1 MQDRI
6 LCPWLQNVNCGLRQI
21 ALSKRRVH
29 YYAVYSPLFIR
40 DTPLTKIDHSFA
52 EGERDISPY
61 GIARV
66 RAKQH
71 INLLLIDT
79 FAMMPFIS
87 VVEVLR
93 LANRLSGEALYDW
106 HCLSMD
112 GEPAI
117 ACNEIPVPVDAKFSE
132 AQACDTLIVC
142 GPHEPYQFRDK
153 AVFTWLRKMA
163 VSGRMI
169 GAVDTGTYL
178 LARANLLNDYRCTL
192 HWENI
197 PGFVEEFP
205 QLVVSRELFE
215 VDRERLTCA
224 GGTAAMDMM
233 LQVVRDQHGQE
244 LAAEISDVLI
254 HSGIR
259 PSRDPQRMDLCFR
272 TGINH
277 PVVLEAIEL
286 MEANLEQ
293 PLLASELAEIVSVSK
308 RQLERLFRRYLDITP
323 SRHYLNLRL
332 HRSQQLLQQTGLPVI
347 DIAIACGFTSAG
359 HFSQSFRALF
369 EQSPREARRRVRQL
383 W

>member
-1 MQDRI
+1 
-6 LCPWLQNVNCGLRQI
+6 
-21 ALSKRRVH
+21 LS
-29 YYAVYSPLFIR
+29 
-40 DTPLTKIDHSFA
+40 KIDHSFS
-52 EGERDISPY
+52 EEQREISPY
-61 GIARV
+61 GVVRGSAR
-66 RAKQH
+66 QC
-71 INLLLIDT
+71 INLLLVET
-79 FAMMPFIS
+79 FAMVPFIGA
-87 VVEVLR
+87 VEVLR
-93 LANRLSGEALYDW
+93 IANRLSGEPLYAW
-106 HCLSMD
+106 QCLSVD
-112 GEPAI
+112 GEAVM
-117 ACNEIPVPVDAKFSE
+117 ACNEIPVPVVAKYTE
-132 AQACDTLIVC
+132 APPCDMLIVC

-153 AVFTWLRKMA
+153 NVFNWLRKMTA
-163 VSGRMI
+163 PGRMI
-169 GAVDTGTYL
+169 GAVDTGSYL
-178 LARANLLNDYRCTL
+178 LARAGLLANYRCTL

-233 LQVVRDQHGQE
+233 LEVVRSQHGQE

-293 PLLASELAEIVSVSK
+293 PLLASELAEIVCVSK

>member
-1 MQDRI
+1 M
-6 LCPWLQNVNCGLRQI
+6 
-21 ALSKRRVH
+21 
-29 YYAVYSPLFIR
+29 
-40 DTPLTKIDHSFA
+40 TKIDHSFA
-52 EGERDISPY
+52 DGERNISPY
-61 GIARV
+61 GVPRV
-66 RAKQH
+66 RAKQR
-71 INLLLIDT
+71 ISLLLINT
-79 FAMMPFIS
+79 FAMVPFVG

-93 LANRLSGEALYDW
+93 LANRLSGEALYEW
-106 HCLSMD
+106 QCFSTD
-112 GEPAI
+112 GEAAV
-117 ACNEIPVPVDAKFSE
+117 ACNEIPVPVTGKYTE
-132 AQACDTLIVC
+132 AQSCDMLIVC
-142 GPHEPYQFRDK
+142 GPHEPYQFTDK
-153 AVFTWLRKMA
+153 LVFNWLRKMTA
-163 VSGRMI
+163 PKRLI

-178 LARANLLNDYRCTL
+178 LARAGLLADYRCTL

-215 VDRERLTCA
+215 VDGERLTCA

-233 LQVVRDQHGQE
+233 LQVVRNEHGQE

-259 PSRDPQRMDLCFR
+259 PSREPQRMDLCFR

-293 PLLASELAEIVSVSK
+293 PLLASELAEIVGVSK

-332 HRSQQLLQQTGLPVI
+332 HRSQQLLQQTGLQVI

>member
-1 MQDRI
+1 M
-6 LCPWLQNVNCGLRQI
+6 
-21 ALSKRRVH
+21 S
-29 YYAVYSPLFIR
+29 
-40 DTPLTKIDHSFA
+40 KIDHSFA
-52 EGERDISPY
+52 NGERDISPY
-61 GIARV
+61 GVARV
-66 RAKQH
+66 RARQR

-79 FAMMPFIS
+79 FAMVPFVG
-87 VVEVLR
+87 VVEVMR
-93 LANRLSGEALYDW
+93 LANRLSGEALYEW
-106 HCLSMD
+106 TCLSVT
-112 GEPAI
+112 GESAT
-117 ACNEIPVPVDAKFSE
+117 ACNEMPIEVKAKYTDAPS
-132 AQACDTLIVC
+132 CDMLIVC
-142 GPHEPYQFRDK
+142 GPHEPYLFHDK
-153 AVFTWLRKMA
+153 QVFNWLRKMNA
-163 VSGRMI
+163 PGRLI
-169 GAVDTGTYL
+169 GAVDTGSYL
-178 LARANLLNDYRCTL
+178 LARAGLLKDYRCTL

-205 QLVVSRELFE
+205 QLVVSRELYE

-233 LQVVRDQHGQE
+233 LQVVRDHHGQE
-244 LAAEISDVLI
+244 LAAEIADVFI

-259 PSRDPQRMDLCFR
+259 HSKEPQRMDLCFR

-277 PVVLEAIEL
+277 PAVLEAIEL

-293 PLLASELAEIVSVSK
+293 PLLASELADIVGVSK

-347 DIAIACGFTSAG
+347 DVAIACGFTSAG

-369 EQSPREARRRVRQL
+369 QQSPREARRCVRQL

>member
-1 MQDRI
+1 M
-6 LCPWLQNVNCGLRQI
+6 
-21 ALSKRRVH
+21 S
-29 YYAVYSPLFIR
+29 
-40 DTPLTKIDHSFA
+40 KIDHSFA
-52 EGERDISPY
+52 EGEREISPY
-61 GIARV
+61 GVSRSP
-66 RAKQH
+66 AKQR
-71 INLLLIDT
+71 INLLLVDT
-79 FAMMPFIS
+79 FAMVPFVGVI
-87 VVEVLR
+87 EVLR

-106 HCLSMD
+106 HCFSVS
-112 GEPAI
+112 GEAAM
-117 ACNEIPVPVDAKFSE
+117 ACNEIPIPVAAKYIDAPK
-132 AQACDTLIVC
+132 CDMLIVC
-142 GPHEPYQFRDK
+142 GPHEPYQYHDK
-153 AVFTWLRKMA
+153 NVFNWLRQMTA
-163 VSGRMI
+163 PGRLM
-169 GAVDTGTYL
+169 GAVDTGSYL
-178 LARANLLNDYRCTL
+178 LARAGLLNNYRCTL

-233 LQVVRDQHGQE
+233 LQVVRDKHGQE

-277 PVVLEAIEL
+277 PAVLEAIEL

-293 PLLASELAEIVSVSK
+293 PLLASELAEIVGVSK

>member
-1 MQDRI
+1 MSELGRE
-6 LCPWLQNVNCGLRQI
+6 LAERELEVSAYGVAKARARQ
-21 ALSKRRVH
+21 RV
-29 YYAVYSPLFIR
+29 
-40 DTPLTKIDHSFA
+40 
-52 EGERDISPY
+52 
-61 GIARV
+61 
-66 RAKQH
+66 
-71 INLLLIDT
+71 NLLLIDT
-79 FAMMPFIS
+79 FAMVPFIG

-93 LANRLSGEALYDW
+93 LANRLSGKALYEW
-106 HCLSMD
+106 HCLSLD
-112 GEPAI
+112 GRPAT
-117 ACNEIPVPVDAKFSE
+117 ACNEMQVPVDGPYSQ
-132 AQACDTLIVC
+132 AQACEVLIVC
-142 GPHEPYQFRDK
+142 GPHDPFHFRDK
-153 AVFTWLRKMA
+153 ALFHWVRKMA
-163 VSGRMI
+163 LPGRLI
-169 GAVDTGTYL
+169 GAVDTGSYV
-178 LARANLLNDYRCTL
+178 LARAGLLNDYRCTL

-215 VDRERLTCA
+215 LDRERLTCA
-224 GGTAAMDMM
+224 GGTAAMDML

-244 LAAEISDVLI
+244 LAAEVSDVLI

-272 TGINH
+272 TGVNH

-293 PLLASELAEIVSVSK
+293 PLLASELAEIVCVSK

-359 HFSQSFRALF
+359 HFSQSFKALF
-369 EQSPREARRRVRQL
+369 HQSPREARRRVRQL

>member
-1 MQDRI
+1 M
-6 LCPWLQNVNCGLRQI
+6 
-21 ALSKRRVH
+21 
-29 YYAVYSPLFIR
+29 
-40 DTPLTKIDHSFA
+40 TKIDHSFVDDGR
-52 EGERDISPY
+52 EVTPY
-61 GIARV
+61 GVV
-66 RAKQH
+66 RAGARQRF
-71 INLLLIDT
+71 NLLLIDT
-79 FAMMPFIS
+79 FAMVPFVG

-106 HCLSMD
+106 RCLSVD
-112 GEPAI
+112 GEPAR
-117 ACNEIPVPVDAKFSE
+117 ACNEIPVPVVGKYSDAPP
-132 AQACDTLIVC
+132 CDALIVC
-142 GPHEPYQFRDK
+142 GPHEPFLYHDK
-153 AVFTWLRKMA
+153 NVFNWLRKMA
-163 VSGRMI
+163 VPGRKI
-169 GAVDTGTYL
+169 GAVDTGSYL
-178 LARANLLNDYRCTL
+178 LARSGLLSDFRCTL

-215 VDRERLTCA
+215 VDRERFTCA

-233 LQVVRDQHGQE
+233 LQVVRDQQGQE

-272 TGINH
+272 TGVNH

-293 PLLASELAEIVSVSK
+293 PLLASELAEIVGVSK